1 MNTTAT
7 QKRLPK
13 RKATNFPKI
22 DALIWRTAGR
32 KPPRAVLAAALAA
45 GLALG
50 GCAQL
55 PPASPLAYGVGQTQQ
70 VQQVQL
76 GTVLAVLRVSIQ
88 PNSSGLGGIGGMAA
102 GGFLGHQ
109 IGGGRGQTAVTV
121 IGAIAGAIAGNRAE
135 GAAAQT
141 QGVQVTVRLDT
152 GNVIAVTQAADMPL
166 SVGERVQV
174 IGGGWG
180 QSARVLPLQTKGDA
194 K

>member
-1 MNTTAT
+1 M
-7 QKRLPK
+7 K
-13 RKATNFPKI
+13 KI
-22 DALIWRTAGR
+22 FMAAFAAI
-32 KPPRAVLAAALAA
+32 AAL
-45 GLALG
+45 LT

-55 PPASPLAYGVGQTQQ
+55 PPASPLAYGVGQAQQ
-70 VQQVQL
+70 IQRVQL

-102 GGFLGHQ
+102 GGFLGNQ
-109 IGGGRGQTAVTV
+109 IGGGRGQTAATV
-121 IGAIAGAIAGNRAE
+121 IGAIAGAIAGNRVE
-135 GAAAQT
+135 NAAMQG

-152 GNVIAVTQAADMPL
+152 GGVIAVTQAADMPI

-180 QSARVLPLQTKGDA
+180 QSARVLPLQTTQGDA